1 MGVEECWRECCEWLS
16 KIRLIRDDHL
26 LRSPNA
32 QLIDLCKFL
41 RDGVMICKILHIL
54 DEDSIDLRTINQ
66 RPQNAQFLCMKNIGI
81 FLQTCT
87 RKFDLN
93 KEDLFEPPML
103 FELSDIG
110 KVLHTLSR
118 LSKSAKAQRLEVEG
132 FPAEQDGRDD
142 DDIYSEL
149 PRDIMNHNV
158 ETSNASPMASNE
170 NDVVRYGSDHTAL
183 GFPLRRRHNSEEAV
197 YESLC
202 YVTLKPKEVVPVNKP
217 REKRDL
223 CLEELV
229 ETEHNYVDALEMLT
243 NQFYRPL
250 REVIGEEQ
258 CKRIFST
265 IPKMV
270 RIHKILHQ
278 GLKKAQNNPANYS
291 VSQVF
296 LTNQEEL
303 LIYGEYC
310 ANLSIAQ
317 QELEDLMNNNDS
329 AKNKIQELQN
339 NVKEG
344 KHQLREYLLV
354 PLQRILKYHLLLRE
368 LIRSTSQTHSD
379 HDNLQRAHE
388 AMMDLSD
395 FINEVKRD
403 SEMKQIIKDLQNS
416 IMDMPSEISNMED
429 LGKLRHDGDIRI
441 ECHPHPIKK
450 RYVFVFDKVM
460 IMCKQTKR
468 ISQLFA
474 NNNPNRWSLGDSTTE
489 DEKYVFK
496 DWVSLDCCK
505 VDNNVTGGGGITK
518 NKQNSFYLVLGENKA
533 AYTIITKDSDAK
545 EKWMKSISE
554 AIEFLNPPE
563 NLSLHHVF
571 IVTTFPRP
579 NTRCEKCNKL
589 LKGSIFQ
596 GYQCANCKMIVHK
609 NCLGEVTRCQ
619 GCPPPPLID
628 RGPLNDVYP
637 GYLNLLLEYPWWADR
652 MSRDN
657 AEHLLSK
664 AEEETFLLRWSDRH
678 RKPVLSLRANGET
691 KHMKVHYIM
700 ESNHFFLSEAH
711 YFSSI
716 PDLINFHSYSPL
728 SESFIGLDCV
738 LRRPIYDTATVQY
751 PYEGSSRTYLSLMEG
766 ERVII
771 LSREGESRGWWKG
784 RIGNRMGYFPK
795 EYVRTD
801 PIM

>member
-1 MGVEECWRECCEWLS
+1 MGVEECWRECCEWLF

-26 LRSPNA
+26 LRSANA

-110 KVLHTLSR
+110 RVLNTLSK
-118 LSKSAKAQRLEVEG
+118 LSKSQKAQRLQVEG

-142 DDIYSEL
+142 EDIYSEL
-149 PRDIMNHNV
+149 PRDIMNGRDDD
-158 ETSNASPMASNE
+158 ENAYWNE
-170 NDVVRYGSDHTAL
+170 KEAYCFREEIYTELRL
-183 GFPLRRRHNSEEAV
+183 GPSHQQQ
-197 YESLC
+197 
-202 YVTLKPKEVVPVNKP
+202 VVPVNKP

-243 NQFYRPL
+243 DKFYRPL

-258 CKRIFST
+258 CKKIFST

-278 GLKKAQNNPANYS
+278 GLKKAQNNPENCN

-310 ANLSIAQ
+310 ANLSVAQ
-317 QELEDLMNNNDS
+317 QELEDLMKNNDS
-329 AKNKIQELQN
+329 VRTKIQDLQN
-339 NVKEG
+339 HVKEG
-344 KHQLREYLLV
+344 KHQFREYLVV

-368 LIRSTSQTHSD
+368 LIRSTPQTHND
-379 HDNLQRAHE
+379 YENLQRAHE

-395 FINEVKRD
+395 YINEVKRD
-403 SEMKQIIKDLQNS
+403 SEMQQIIKDLQNS
-416 IMDMPSEISNMED
+416 IMDMPLEISNMED

-489 DEKYVFK
+489 DEKYVYK
-496 DWVSLDCCK
+496 DWVSLDRCK
-505 VDNNVTGGGGITK
+505 VDNNVTSGGGITK
-518 NKQNSFYLVLGENKA
+518 NKLNSFYLVLGENKA
-533 AYTIITKDSDAK
+533 AYTIITKDIDAK
-545 EKWMKSISE
+545 EKWMKNISE

-563 NLSLHHVF
+563 NLTLHHVF
-571 IVTTFPRP
+571 TVTTFPRP
-579 NTRCEKCNKL
+579 NTRCEKCTKL

-596 GYQCANCKMIVHK
+596 GYQCGNCRMIVHK

-619 GCPPPPLID
+619 GCPPPPPLID

-637 GYLNLLLEYPWWADR
+637 GYLHLLMEYPWWAER
-652 MSRDN
+652 MSREN
-657 AEHLLSK
+657 AESLLSR
-664 AEEETFLLRWSDRH
+664 AEEETFLLRWSVRH

-691 KHMKVHYIM
+691 KHMKVHYTM
-700 ESNHFFLSEAH
+700 DSNHFFLSEAH
-711 YFSSI
+711 YFNSI
-716 PDLINFHSYSPL
+716 PELINFHKYSPL
-728 SESFIGLDCV
+728 SESFSGLDCV
-738 LRRPIYDTATVQY
+738 LRRPIFDTATVQY
-751 PYEGSSRTYLSLMEG
+751 PYEGSSRSYLSLLEG

-771 LSREGESRGWWKG
+771 LNREGENRGWWKG

-795 EYVRTD
+795 DYVRTD
-801 PIM
+801 QFM

>member
-1 MGVEECWRECCEWLS
+1 MGVEECWRECCEWLF

-26 LRSPNA
+26 LRSANA

-110 KVLHTLSR
+110 RVLNTLSK
-118 LSKSAKAQRLEVEG
+118 LSKSQKAQRLQVEG

-142 DDIYSEL
+142 EDIYSEL
-149 PRDIMNHNV
+149 PRDIMNGRDDD
-158 ETSNASPMASNE
+158 ENAYWNEKEAYCFREEIYTELRLGPSHQQQWGEE
-170 NDVVRYGSDHTAL
+170 NDY
-183 GFPLRRRHNSEEAV
+183 EEIV
-197 YESLC
+197 DDILHY
-202 YVTLKPKEVVPVNKP
+202 EVVPVNKP

-243 NQFYRPL
+243 DKFYRPL

-258 CKRIFST
+258 CKKIFST

-278 GLKKAQNNPANYS
+278 GLKKAQNNPENCN

-310 ANLSIAQ
+310 ANLSVAQ
-317 QELEDLMNNNDS
+317 QELEDLMKNNDS
-329 AKNKIQELQN
+329 VRTKIQDLQN
-339 NVKEG
+339 HVKEG
-344 KHQLREYLLV
+344 KHQFREYLVV

-368 LIRSTSQTHSD
+368 LIRSTPQTHND
-379 HDNLQRAHE
+379 YENLQRAHE

-395 FINEVKRD
+395 YINEVKRD
-403 SEMKQIIKDLQNS
+403 SEMQQIIKDLQNS
-416 IMDMPSEISNMED
+416 IMDMPLEISNMED

-489 DEKYVFK
+489 DEKYVYK
-496 DWVSLDCCK
+496 DWVSLDRCK
-505 VDNNVTGGGGITK
+505 VDNNVTSGGGITK
-518 NKQNSFYLVLGENKA
+518 NKLNSFYLVLGENKA
-533 AYTIITKDSDAK
+533 AYTIITKDIDAK
-545 EKWMKSISE
+545 EKWMKNISE

-563 NLSLHHVF
+563 NLTLHHVF
-571 IVTTFPRP
+571 TVTTFPRP
-579 NTRCEKCNKL
+579 NTRCEKCTKL

-596 GYQCANCKMIVHK
+596 GYQCGNCRMIVHK

-619 GCPPPPLID
+619 GCPPPPPLID

-637 GYLNLLLEYPWWADR
+637 GYLHLLMEYPWWAER
-652 MSRDN
+652 MSREN
-657 AEHLLSK
+657 AESLLSR
-664 AEEETFLLRWSDRH
+664 AEEETFLLRWSVRH

-691 KHMKVHYIM
+691 KHMKVHYTM
-700 ESNHFFLSEAH
+700 DSNHFFLSEAH
-711 YFSSI
+711 YFNSI
-716 PDLINFHSYSPL
+716 PELINFHKYSPL
-728 SESFIGLDCV
+728 SESFSGLDCV
-738 LRRPIYDTATVQY
+738 LRRPIFDTATVQY
-751 PYEGSSRTYLSLMEG
+751 PYEGSSRSYLSLLEG

-771 LSREGESRGWWKG
+771 LNREGENRGWWKG

-795 EYVRTD
+795 DYVRTD
-801 PIM
+801 QFM